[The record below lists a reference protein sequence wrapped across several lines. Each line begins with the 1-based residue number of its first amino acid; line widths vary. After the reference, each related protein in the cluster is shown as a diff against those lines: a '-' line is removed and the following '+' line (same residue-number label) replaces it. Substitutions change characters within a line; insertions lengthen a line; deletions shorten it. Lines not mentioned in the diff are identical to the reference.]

1 MAKFSP
7 PDPMDFAKP
16 ATWPDWKQR
25 FSLYRVA
32 TKLAEEDEPIQE
44 HDGIL
49 KPVEFCSRS
58 LSDAER
64 RYAQIEKECL
74 AAVWASERFYHYLCG
89 LESYTIQTD
98 HKPLVSLINS
108 KDLDTTPLRCQRLLI
123 RLMKFNPVAV
133 YVPGKNLV
141 AADALSRHPLQSTEL
156 GYLEQEVRVHVDAI
170 EESVGVRR
178 PVLEQIKEQTERDSG
193 LQRVLNYTRN
203 GWPDHIKSVAM
214 SAKQY
219 FPERGTLS
227 ELNGVLRRG
236 NQIVIPY
243 SMRDDMI
250 QKIHQGHQGLTK
262 CGQRYKNAIWWP
274 GIGNDV
280 RELIQSCRHC
290 DINRPSQHKEPL
302 LTTPLPEL
310 PWQKIGADLCEYNGH
325 NYLVIVDYFSRWLEI
340 LNLPKTTSESVIEK
354 MKSTFSR
361 WGIPEEVRTDNGPQF
376 SAELFKN
383 FAAEYDFQHVTSSP
397 HFPQSNGMAD
407 RAVKTAKAILKQAN
421 PHMALLSYRS
431 TPTEPTRE
439 SPSKLMMGRSLRTT
453 LPTLKENLRPAWP
466 DLEKVKE
473 YEKQAKQSYEKY
485 YNRRYSAKLLLPLSC
500 GDQVRLKIDGEKTWK
515 TTAVVQQEEAA
526 PRSFTLQTDRGNTP
540 RRNRRCVQ
548 LVNRESPAEPP
559 AVPPEP
565 VHPETVHP
573 ELSVTQPVSSHPT
586 AGRGSPVVTR
596 SGRMVKPNRRFD
608 T

>member
-1 MAKFSP
+1 MPRRCQRTLA
-7 PDPMDFAKP
+7 DPLRRGQC
-16 ATWPDWKQR
+16 T
-25 FSLYRVA
+25 
-32 TKLAEEDEPIQE
+32 
-44 HDGIL
+44 
-49 KPVEFCSRS
+49 FCSRT

-74 AAVWASERFYHYLCG
+74 AAVWASECFYQYLCG

-98 HKPLVSLINS
+98 HKPLVPLINS

-156 GYLEQEVRVHVDAI
+156 GDLEQEVRAHMDAI

-178 PVLEQIKEQTERDSG
+178 PVLEQIKEQTERDSE

-236 NQIVIPY
+236 YQIVIPY

-262 CGQRYKNAIWWP
+262 CRQRYKNAIWWP
-274 GIGNDV
+274 GIGND
-280 RELIQSCRHC
+280 
-290 DINRPSQHKEPL
+290 
-302 LTTPLPEL
+302 
-310 PWQKIGADLCEYNGH
+310 
-325 NYLVIVDYFSRWLEI
+325 
-340 LNLPKTTSESVIEK
+340 
-354 MKSTFSR
+354 
-361 WGIPEEVRTDNGPQF
+361 
-376 SAELFKN
+376 
-383 FAAEYDFQHVTSSP
+383 
-397 HFPQSNGMAD
+397 SNGMAE
-407 RAVKTAKAILKQAN
+407 RAVKTAKAILKQAD

-431 TPTEPTRE
+431 TPTEPTRD

-453 LPTLKENLRPAWP
+453 LPTLKENLRPPWP
-466 DLEKVKE
+466 DLEK
-473 YEKQAKQSYEKY
+473 
-485 YNRRYSAKLLLPLSC
+485 
-500 GDQVRLKIDGEKTWK
+500 VRLKIDGEKTWK